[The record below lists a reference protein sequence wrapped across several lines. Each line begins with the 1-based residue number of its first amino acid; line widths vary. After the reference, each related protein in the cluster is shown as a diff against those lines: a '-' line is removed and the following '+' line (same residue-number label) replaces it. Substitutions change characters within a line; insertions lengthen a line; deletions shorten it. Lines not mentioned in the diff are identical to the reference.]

1 MFSSRCIKISLFS
14 SRHIKPSMFDF
25 LPCSLELYKPCQWQ
39 SAEGLIGKR
48 NFSQNIFTRI
58 RLISLFRLPTNA
70 IRNVYLCQRKR
81 DLNAAKLKLMEQ
93 CGKRNAILIF
103 LAGYE
108 FTFPMEDNVWV
119 RKRKHFIKGRELYQL
134 L

>member
-1 MFSSRCIKISLFS
+1 MHSVQLANPFSAK
-14 SRHIKPSMFDF
+14 
-25 LPCSLELYKPCQWQ
+25 
-39 SAEGLIGKR
+39 
-48 NFSQNIFTRI
+48 QNE
-58 RLISLFRLPTNA
+58 N
-70 IRNVYLCQRKR
+70 LCQRKR

-108 FTFPMEDNVWV
+108 FTFPMEDNGLVL
-119 RKRKHFIKGRELYQL
+119 KRKHFIKGRELYQL